1 MTDFS
6 KLKFNVS
13 EIFYSIQ
20 GEGTRAG
27 LPCIFVRLQGCKLRC
42 SWCDT
47 PYALDINQTE
57 TIMTGQEIID
67 KIKSIPCNFVEFT
80 GGEPLEQSEIKSIMT
95 YLCDNDYTVAI
106 ETSGYIDLSDL
117 NKRIIK
123 IMDIKCPDS
132 KMHKKNR
139 YENINYLSKNDEV
152 KFVIASLKDYVFA
165 KEKVLEYKLNE
176 KCNAVL
182 FSPVFGKISNLELAE
197 LILADNLP
205 VRFQLQFHKY
215 IWEPSKRG
223 V

>member
-1 MTDFS
+1 MVFD

-27 LPCIFVRLQGCKLRC
+27 LPCIFVRLQGCLLRC

-47 PYALDINQTE
+47 PYALELNQAE
-57 TIMTGQEIID
+57 TMMTGQEIID
-67 KIKSIPCNFVEFT
+67 QIKSINCNFVEFT
-80 GGEPLEQSEIKSIMT
+80 GGEPLEQPEIKQIMN
-95 YLCDNDYTVAI
+95 YLCDNNYEVAI
-106 ETSGYIDLSDL
+106 ETAGYIDLGDL
-117 NKRIIK
+117 DSRIIK

-132 KMHKKNR
+132 KMHKKNN
-139 YENINYLSKNDEV
+139 YDNINYLTDNDEV
-152 KFVIASLKDYVFA
+152 KFVISSINDYVWA
-165 KEKVLEYKLNE
+165 KDKVIEYKLNE
-176 KCNAVL
+176 KCKSVL

-215 IWEPSKRG
+215 IWEPNKRG